1 MKIDVI
7 DYTKAQ
13 LDALKRKDLLLIKAA
28 QLKKN
33 ALDRSFAEKKRKEKE
48 RLLDNGT
55 FLSGLFEEF
64 CQSAQAEYDDELEYL
79 KESLVYDLL
88 YKRKNEKEYQAPY
101 EIDFTLSEEERM
113 QIVLTYYMN
122 AYSDGEERFE
132 AFSEDAFAKLYVG
145 ECYKALYDALLE
157 YA

>member
-13 LDALKRKDLLLIKAA
+13 LDALKQRDLLLIKAA

-48 RLLDNGT
+48 RLLDNGV
-55 FLSGLFEEF
+55 FLSGLYEEF

-101 EIDFTLSEEERM
+101 TIDFTLSEEERFK
-113 QIVLTYYMN
+113 IVMDYYMYT
-122 AYSDGEERFE
+122 YSDAEVRFE
-132 AFSEDAFAKLYVG
+132 VFCKDTVAKLYVG
-145 ECYKALYDALLE
+145 DYYKALYDAMAE